1 MSAKATLTIEVKDV
15 NLITSLK
22 HQICY
27 LILKEH

>member
-22 HQICY
+22 H
-27 LILKEH
+27 